1 MAKNTVVVDALK
13 AHITRLQLD
22 HDNTT
27 ASLAAIKEQETRLQE
42 TYDQQAQTIAE
53 LTAAV
58 EQMEG
63 AA

>member
-1 MAKNTVVVDALK
+1 MAKNNFVVDALK
-13 AHITRLQLD
+13 SQITRLQLD
-22 HDNTT
+22 HDNTA
-27 ASLAAIKEQETRLQE
+27 ASLAAVKEQETRLQE

-53 LTAAV
+53 LNAAV

>member
-13 AHITRLQLD
+13 AQITRLQLD
-22 HDNTT
+22 QDNTV

-42 TYDQQAQTIAE
+42 VYDQQAQTIAE